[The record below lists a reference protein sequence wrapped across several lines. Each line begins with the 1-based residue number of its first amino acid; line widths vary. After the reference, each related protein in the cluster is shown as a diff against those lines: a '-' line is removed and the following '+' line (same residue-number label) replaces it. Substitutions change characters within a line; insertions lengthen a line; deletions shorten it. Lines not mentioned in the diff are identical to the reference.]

1 MIELFVIVFYFDER
15 RQNKKE
21 KTIIFTLIDPLMKY
35 PPEIFEVYWHSKELS
50 L

>member
-1 MIELFVIVFYFDER
+1 MKAR

-21 KTIIFTLIDPLMKY
+21 KTVILTLIDPLMKY
-35 PPEIFEVYWHSKELS
+35 PPEIFEVYWHMKELS